1 MKKIILVG
9 YMGSGKTSVGK
20 FLSEKTGIPFFDLDE
35 IIEKNTGK
43 TISELFLEIGEIK
56 FRKLEHDAL
65 NDFLITQAEYVLSLG
80 GGAPCYAD
88 NHLYLRK
95 DGITSVYLK
104 ASVKELVKRL
114 TPEKSDRPLIAAIK
128 EEEFEEFVAKHLFD
142 RNYFYNHAKHV
153 ISVDY
158 KTPQEIVNEIVE
170 LLA

>member
-20 FLSEKTGIPFFDLDE
+20 LLSKETGIPFFDLDE
-35 IIEKNTGK
+35 IIEQNAQK

-65 NDFLITQAEYVLSLG
+65 NDFLITQPEYVLSLG
-80 GGAPCYAD
+80 GGTPCYAD

-104 ASVKELVKRL
+104 ASVQELVKRL
-114 TPEKSDRPLIAAIK
+114 TPEKTQRPLIAAIQ
-128 EEEFEEFVAKHLFD
+128 EDEFEEFVAKHLFD
-142 RNYFYNHAKHV
+142 RNYYYNHAKHV
-153 ISVDY
+153 IAVDN
-158 KTPQEIVNEIVE
+158 KTPQEIVDEIAGI
-170 LLA
+170 LA